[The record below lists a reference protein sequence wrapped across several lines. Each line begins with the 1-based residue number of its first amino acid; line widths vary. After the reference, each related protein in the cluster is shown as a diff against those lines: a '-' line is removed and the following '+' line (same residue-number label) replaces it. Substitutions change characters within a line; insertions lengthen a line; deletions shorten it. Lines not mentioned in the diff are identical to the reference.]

1 MTLPR
6 VEPNIFL
13 TQGEEANH
21 YTSDVVFTANWDL
34 FQDACIHVYH
44 KFYYFDDDVFTIF

>member
-21 YTSDVVFTANWDL
+21 YTSDAVEL
-34 FQDACIHVYH
+34 H
-44 KFYYFDDDVFTIF
+44 